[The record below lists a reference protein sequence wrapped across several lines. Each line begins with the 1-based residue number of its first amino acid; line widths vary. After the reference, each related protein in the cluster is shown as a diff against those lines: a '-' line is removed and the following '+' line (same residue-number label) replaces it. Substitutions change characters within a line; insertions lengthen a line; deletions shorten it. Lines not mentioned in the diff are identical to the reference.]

1 MAGSSRVAVLYGP
14 GDLRIQELPL
24 PDIKAND
31 GLLRVEATGVCGT
44 DVAAYHGVN
53 PYYELPCALGH
64 ELVGR
69 VSDIGE
75 EASRRWDVEPGDRIV
90 VEEYLPCGTC
100 RSCLAGSYQMC
111 VNYRYG
117 GKSIH
122 DGSGL
127 YGGYSDYLYLH
138 PQAIVHKVAENVDA
152 DLVQLYIPISNGL
165 DWVSRIGAL
174 PLGGTAVIIG
184 PGPHGLACVIGA
196 LEAGAGNV
204 VVVGQERDAHRLS
217 VAKKLGATH
226 VLTGN
231 TNEVAAA
238 VSELTGGLMADTV
251 VNAADS
257 SAALETALAVAGN
270 RGTVVQAGLPKS
282 GGGTA
287 QSVLEAL
294 NSKVLTIRGV
304 RGRPSSAVPPALRL
318 IESGKYP
325 LDLLC
330 TGQFSIEQTEEAL
343 TTTGRDPEAIR
354 SSIIPNPQNT
364 PVGAMRPI
372 IRRHTA

>member
-1 MAGSSRVAVLYGP
+1 MGKTSRTAVLYGP
-14 GDLRIQELPL
+14 GDLRIQEFTL
-24 PDIKAND
+24 PDVQAHD
-31 GLLRVEATGVCGT
+31 GLLKVEATGVCGT
-44 DVAAYHGVN
+44 DVAAYNGVN

-69 VSDIGE
+69 VSDIGDK
-75 EASRRWDVEPGDRIV
+75 ASRRWGIEPGDRIV

-100 RSCLAGSYQMC
+100 RSCLAGAYQMC
-111 VNYRYG
+111 VRHRYG

-122 DGSGL
+122 SGSGL
-127 YGGYSDYLYLH
+127 YGGYSDYMYLH
-138 PQAIVHKVAENVDA
+138 PQAIVHKVDEKVDA

-174 PLGGTAVIIG
+174 PLGGTVVVVG

-196 LEAGAGNV
+196 VEAGAGKV
-204 VVVGQERDAHRLS
+204 IVVGQEQDAHRLT
-217 VAKKLGATH
+217 VATKLGATH

-231 TNEVAAA
+231 TAEVTAA
-238 VSELTGGLMADTV
+238 VMEITGGLLADTV

-257 SAALETALAVAGN
+257 SAALETALAVAGD
-270 RGTVVQAGLPKS
+270 RGTLVQAGLPKN
-282 GGGTA
+282 GGGSA
-287 QSVLEAL
+287 ESVLRAL

-330 TGQFSIEQTEEAL
+330 TGQFTIEQTETAL
-343 TTTGRDPEAIR
+343 TTVGRDPRAIR
-354 SSIIPNPQNT
+354 SSIIPSL
-364 PVGAMRPI
+364 G
-372 IRRHTA
+372 

>member
-1 MAGSSRVAVLYGP
+1 VTKSSRAAVLYGP
-14 GDLRIQELPL
+14 GDLRIQEFPL
-24 PDIKAND
+24 PDLQAND

-64 ELVGR
+64 ELVGHI
-69 VSDIGE
+69 VDIGE
-75 EASRRWDVEPGDRIV
+75 EASRRWGVEPGDRIV

-100 RSCLAGSYQMC
+100 RSCLAGAYQMC
-111 VNYRYG
+111 VVPRYG

-122 DGSGL
+122 SGSGL

-138 PQAIVHKVAENVDA
+138 PQAIVHKVAQNIDA
-152 DLVQLYIPISNGL
+152 DLMQLYVPISNGL
-165 DWVSRIGAL
+165 DWVGRIGAL
-174 PLGGTAVIIG
+174 PTGGTVVIVG
-184 PGPHGLACVIGA
+184 PGPHGLACLIGA
-196 LEAGAGNV
+196 LEAGAGKV
-204 VVVGQERDAHRLS
+204 IVVGQERDTHRLS
-217 VAKKLGATH
+217 IATKLGATH

-231 TNEVAAA
+231 TQEVAAA
-238 VSELTGGLMADTV
+238 VGELTGGLMADTV

-270 RGTVVQAGLPKS
+270 RGTLVQAGLPKS

-287 QSVLEAL
+287 ESVLNAL

-325 LDLLC
+325 LELLC
-330 TGQFSIEQTEEAL
+330 TGQFTIEQTEEAL
-343 TTTGRDPEAIR
+343 NATGKDPEAIR
-354 SSIIPNPQNT
+354 SSIIPSL
-364 PVGAMRPI
+364 G
-372 IRRHTA
+372 

>member
-1 MAGSSRVAVLYGP
+1 MSRAAVLYGP
-14 GDLRIQELPL
+14 GDLRIEEFALPSIGS
-24 PDIKAND
+24 DD
-31 GLLRVEATGVCGT
+31 GLLQVEATGVCGT

-69 VSDIGE
+69 VTEIGE
-75 EASRRWDVEPGDRIV
+75 NASRRWGVESGDRIV

-100 RSCLAGSYQMC
+100 RSCLAGAYQMC
-111 VNYRYG
+111 RVPRYG

-138 PQAIVHKVAENVDA
+138 PQAIVHRVAEDVDA
-152 DLVQLYIPISNGL
+152 DLLQLFIPISNGL

-174 PLGGTAVIIG
+174 PIGGTAVIIG

-196 LEAGAGNV
+196 REAGADKV
-204 VVVGQERDAHRLS
+204 IVIGQDRDAHRLS
-217 VAKKLGATH
+217 VAAKLGATH
-226 VLTGN
+226 VLSGASAD
-231 TNEVAAA
+231 VVAA
-238 VSELTGGLMADTV
+238 VSDITDGLLADTV

-257 SAALETALAVAGN
+257 SAALETALAVAGD
-270 RGTVVQAGLPKS
+270 RAILVQAGLPKS
-282 GGGTA
+282 GGGSA
-287 QSVLEAL
+287 EPVLAAL

-304 RGRPSSAVPPALRL
+304 RGRPSSAVPPTLRL
-318 IESGKYP
+318 IESGRYP

-330 TGQFSIEQTEEAL
+330 TGQFSIAQTEEAL
-343 TTTGRDPEAIR
+343 TTTGRTPEAIR
-354 SSIIPNPQNT
+354 SSIIPAL
-364 PVGAMRPI
+364 G
-372 IRRHTA
+372 